1 MYNDASGLW
10 RRDKAAFSVGKQER
24 FRFIFFDQTL
34 QSSLFG
40 TDNNST
46 LPFLI
51 CQCRA
56 LCSERQRF
64 FLYFFAVTTQS
75 PVCYNITMFAVG
87 MGHGSVV
94 SFSIYQCRVRCR
106 QEERFNLLHFL
117 CWHGD
122 RFSLVLFDATMQSSL
137 LEWGKVQ
144 SCPFRCNKAEFPVR
158 IGNGPVLPFS
168 IWQCSVR
175 CWDGQRFFLSFS
187 I

>member
-1 MYNDASGLW
+1 MGCLSLW
-10 RRDKAAFSVGKQER
+10 MFVCVRDDSLFTFS
-24 FRFIFFDQTL
+24 ITFFDLTI
-34 QSSLFG
+34 QSITFFRLVFFDVCKVVWSDSF
-40 TDNNST
+40 
-46 LPFLI
+46 LPFRYISAELSVRRGNGFSCI
-51 CQCRA
+51 FR
-56 LCSERQRF
+56 
-64 FLYFFAVTTQS
+64 
-75 PVCYNITMFAVG
+75 YNNAAFAVG

-122 RFSLVLFDATMQSSL
+122 RFSLVFFDATMQSSL